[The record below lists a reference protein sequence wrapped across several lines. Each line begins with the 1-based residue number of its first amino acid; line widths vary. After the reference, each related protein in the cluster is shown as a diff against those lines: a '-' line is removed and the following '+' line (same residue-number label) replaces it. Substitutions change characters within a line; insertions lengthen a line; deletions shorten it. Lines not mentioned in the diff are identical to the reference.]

1 VASPFFLLARA
12 VIHTQGSLV
21 AFVSFPT
28 RFVTLRFCVAGLVG
42 LASATIPIGCT
53 GTAPAATEA
62 PAPPVH
68 AATIELEAV
77 TPIST
82 ATAEILAN
90 RQAHLRSETA
100 GRVVDV
106 LVEAGDRAKEGEVLL
121 RLDVGRPASAAQA
134 ANAAVAQSE
143 ARLNQ
148 AQREQAR
155 TQKLVKTG
163 GLPEQRL
170 DDAEDAVRL
179 ASAARDAARAEARL
193 ARRGLT
199 EAVVRAPFG
208 GTIVERT
215 VELGEYLAPGSPLL
229 TLADTSLLKAR
240 VLLDPREAIDVA
252 VGSKAVVSVYARPGE
267 VFGGRVVR
275 VGEVIDPRTR
285 RLPVEVELD
294 DHGGRLRPGLVA
306 RFAVETGE
314 PTMVMRVPLEGVFE
328 RFGSQQVYV
337 IIDGMAERREVAL
350 GLVGAGFA
358 EVTQGI
364 EPGETIVVK
373 GVTRVV
379 AGSKVQVVP
388 NDAATGSSAEDPGGP

>member
-1 VASPFFLLARA
+1 M
-12 VIHTQGSLV
+12 IHTQGSLV
-21 AFVSFPT
+21 TFLSLPSRLLMLAMV
-28 RFVTLRFCVAGLVG
+28 VMLLGAVA
-42 LASATIPIGCT
+42 IGCT

-62 PAPPVH
+62 PPPPVH
-68 AATIELEAV
+68 AATIEPEAV
-77 TPIST
+77 TPISS

-90 RQAHLRSETA
+90 RQSNMRSETA

-106 LVEAGDRAKEGEVLL
+106 SIEAGDRVEEGQVLL
-121 RLDVGRPASAAQA
+121 RLDIGRPASASQA

-148 AQREQAR
+148 ARREQAR
-155 TQKLVKTG
+155 TKKLVQTG

-199 EAVVRAPFG
+199 DAVVRAPFG

-215 VELGEYLAPGSPLL
+215 VELGEYVTPGSPLL

-240 VLLDPREAIDVA
+240 VLLDPREAIDVTA
-252 VGSKAVVSVYARPGE
+252 GRKALVSVYARPGE
-267 VFGGRVVR
+267 VFSGKVVR

-285 RLPVEVELD
+285 RLPVEIELD

-306 RFAVETGE
+306 RFSVETGE
-314 PTMVMRVPLEGVFE
+314 PRTVIRVPLEGVFE
-328 RFGSQQVYV
+328 RFGSQHVYV
-337 IIDGMAERREVAL
+337 IEDGVAQRRAIEL
-350 GLVGAGFA
+350 GPVRAGFA
-358 EVTQGI
+358 EVTAGI
-364 EPGETIVVK
+364 EPGETVVIK

-379 AGSKVQVVP
+379 DGSKVRVVP
-388 NDAATGSSAEDPGGP
+388 VESATASPAEQTSQP

>member
-1 VASPFFLLARA
+1 MLFMLFWCLAA
-12 VIHTQGSLV
+12 
-21 AFVSFPT
+21 A
-28 RFVTLRFCVAGLVG
+28 A
-42 LASATIPIGCT
+42 IGCT

-62 PAPPVH
+62 PPPPVY
-68 AATIELEAV
+68 AATIEPESV
-77 TPIST
+77 TPVST
-82 ATAEILAN
+82 STAEILAN
-90 RQAHLRSETA
+90 RQSNMRSETA

-106 LVEAGDRAKEGEVLL
+106 SVEAGDRVKEGQILL

-155 TQKLVKTG
+155 TEKLVQTG

-240 VLLDPREAIDVA
+240 VLLDPREAIDIT
-252 VGSKAVVSVYARPGE
+252 VGSKALISVYARPGE
-267 VFGGRVVR
+267 VFRGKVVR

-306 RFAVETGE
+306 RFSVETGE
-314 PTMVMRVPLEGVFE
+314 PKAVMRVPLEGVFE
-328 RFGSQQVYV
+328 RFGSQHVYV
-337 IIDGMAERREVAL
+337 IVDGIAQRRSIVL
-350 GLVGAGFA
+350 GTVGAGFA
-358 EVTQGI
+358 EVAEGI
-364 EPGETIVVK
+364 EPGETVVTK

-379 AGSKVQVVP
+379 DGSKVQVVP
-388 NDAATGSSAEDPGGP
+388 VEPAAAPPTEPTSRP

>member
-1 VASPFFLLARA
+1 M
-12 VIHTQGSLV
+12 IHTQGSRVTFGPLPSRSLLSSFALV
-21 AFVSFPT
+21 
-28 RFVTLRFCVAGLVG
+28 FCWAGVVLGQV
-42 LASATIPIGCT
+42 GCT

-62 PAPPVH
+62 PPPPVH
-68 AATIELEAV
+68 AATIEAEAV

-90 RQAHLRSETA
+90 RQSNLRSETA

-106 LVEAGDRAKEGEVLL
+106 LVDAGQRAKEGQVLL

-148 AQREQAR
+148 SEREQAR
-155 TQKLVKTG
+155 TKKLVQTG

-199 EAVVRAPFG
+199 EAVIRAPFD
-208 GTIVERT
+208 GTVVERT

-229 TLADTSLLKAR
+229 TLADTSRLKAR

-252 VGSKAVVSVYARPGE
+252 VGSKATISVYARPGE
-267 VFGGRVVR
+267 LFGGKVVR

-285 RLPVEVELD
+285 RLPVEVELE

-306 RFAVETGE
+306 KFSVETGE
-314 PTMVMRVPLEGVFE
+314 PKMVIRVPLEGVFE
-328 RFGSQQVYV
+328 RFGSQHVYV
-337 IIDGMAERREVAL
+337 IVDGIAQRRSIVL
-350 GLVGAGFA
+350 GTVGAGYA
-358 EVTQGI
+358 EVAEGI
-364 EPGETIVVK
+364 EPGETVVAK

-379 AGSKVQVVP
+379 DGSKVLVVP
-388 NDAATGSSAEDPGGP
+388 EDSAPPPPSEPTSEP

>member
-1 VASPFFLLARA
+1 MRLSSCSSRYLALVIA
-12 VIHTQGSLV
+12 VG
-21 AFVSFPT
+21 A
-28 RFVTLRFCVAGLVG
+28 
-42 LASATIPIGCT
+42 ATVGCT

-62 PAPPVH
+62 PPPPVH
-68 AATIELEAV
+68 AAIIEPEAV
-77 TPIST
+77 TPISV

-90 RQAHLRSETA
+90 RQSHMRSETA

-106 LVEAGDRAKEGEVLL
+106 LVEAGDRVEEGQVLL
-121 RLDVGRPASAAQA
+121 RLDVGRPASATQA

-143 ARLNQ
+143 ARLTQ
-148 AQREQAR
+148 AERELGR
-155 TQKLVKTG
+155 TKKLVKTG

-170 DDAEDAVRL
+170 DDAQDAVRL

-199 EAVVRAPFG
+199 DAVVRAPFAA
-208 GTIVERT
+208 TVVERT

-240 VLLDPREAIDVA
+240 VLLDPREAIDVTVDSEA
-252 VGSKAVVSVYARPGE
+252 TVSVHARPGE
-267 VFGGRVVR
+267 VFSGKVVR

-306 RFAVETGE
+306 RFSVVTGE
-314 PTMVMRVPLEGVFE
+314 PEMVMRVPLDGVFE
-328 RFGSQQVYV
+328 RFGSQHVYV
-337 IIDGMAERREVAL
+337 IEDGIAWRRAIVL
-350 GLVGAGFA
+350 GLVRAGFA
-358 EVTQGI
+358 EVAGGI
-364 EPGETIVVK
+364 EPGETVVVK

-379 AGSKVQVVP
+379 DGSKVQVVP
-388 NDAATGSSAEDPGGP
+388 VESAAASLPEPANEP

>member
-1 VASPFFLLARA
+1 M
-12 VIHTQGSLV
+12 
-21 AFVSFPT
+21 
-28 RFVTLRFCVAGLVG
+28 
-42 LASATIPIGCT
+42 
-53 GTAPAATEA
+53 
-62 PAPPVH
+62 
-68 AATIELEAV
+68 
-77 TPIST
+77 
-82 ATAEILAN
+82 
-90 RQAHLRSETA
+90 RSETA

-106 LVEAGDRAKEGEVLL
+106 LVEAGDRAKEGDVLV
-121 RLDVGRPASAAQA
+121 RLDVGRPASTVQA

-155 TQKLVKTG
+155 TKKLVRTG

-199 EAVVRAPFG
+199 DAVVRAPFG
-208 GTIVERT
+208 GTVVERT
-215 VELGEYLAPGSPLL
+215 VELGEYLVPGSPLL

-252 VGSKAVVSVYARPGE
+252 VGSKAVIAVYARPGE

-285 RLPVEVELD
+285 RLPVEVEID
-294 DHGGRLRPGLVA
+294 KHAGRLRPGLVA
-306 RFAVETGE
+306 RFSVETGE
-314 PTMVMRVPLEGVFE
+314 PRMVMRVPLEGVFE
-328 RFGSQQVYV
+328 RFGSQYVYV
-337 IIDGMAERREVAL
+337 IADGIAHRRSIVL

-364 EPGETIVVK
+364 EPGETVVIG
-373 GVTRVV
+373 GVARVV
-379 AGSKVQVVP
+379 DGSKVQVVP
-388 NDAATGSSAEDPGGP
+388 AESSAKPAMEQTSKP